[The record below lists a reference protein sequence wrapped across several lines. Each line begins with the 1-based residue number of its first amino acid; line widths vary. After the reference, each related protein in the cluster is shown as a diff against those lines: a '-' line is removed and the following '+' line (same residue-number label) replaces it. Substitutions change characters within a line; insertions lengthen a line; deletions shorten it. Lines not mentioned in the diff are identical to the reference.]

1 MHTYIQYTPAYICAY
16 MHGEKPGSKHATH
29 LEVNTGW
36 EPWKKEGKARD
47 HTAQTADPTSRRP
60 ISVPVSSIR
69 YRI

>member
-1 MHTYIQYTPAYICAY
+1 
-16 MHGEKPGSKHATH
+16 MHGEKPRSKHATH